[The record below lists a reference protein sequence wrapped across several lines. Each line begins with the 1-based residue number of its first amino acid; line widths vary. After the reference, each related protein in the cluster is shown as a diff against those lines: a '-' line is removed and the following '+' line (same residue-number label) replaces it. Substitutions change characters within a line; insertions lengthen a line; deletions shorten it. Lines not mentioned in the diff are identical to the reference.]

1 MSRRRERLIVGALA
15 ATIAAGVAA
24 VVWLMLV
31 YPQAADSPR
40 TERRVVVIEPGT
52 TARGIAE
59 QLAGEGMLEHPRAFA
74 AYVRVLGIDDALRS
88 GPVLIRG
95 GITPQ
100 RLDKRIARG
109 RGPIPVRV
117 TIPEGFT
124 RFDVAERLAAR
135 DVCEAAEFIAVTED
149 PPPELAAM
157 VELPSGATLEGY
169 LFPETY
175 DLREGMGAARA
186 AKRMLRTFSER
197 AAPRIAEGKGE
208 LADLGF
214 GPPEVVAL
222 ASVVEK
228 EAAVAEERAL
238 IAGVFLNRLRSDAF
252 RPRHRLQ
259 ADPTVSYG
267 CRAEPAAAPSCAGF
281 RGRITRAMLADRAN
295 RYNSYAHPGLPPGP
309 IANPGLASLEAV
321 LAPATHDYLYF
332 VARGGGRHAFSA
344 SLDDHNDA
352 VRALREREAASE
364 ARR

>member
-1 MSRRRERLIVGALA
+1 
-15 ATIAAGVAA
+15 
-24 VVWLMLV
+24 
-31 YPQAADSPR
+31 
-40 TERRVVVIEPGT
+40 
-52 TARGIAE
+52 
-59 QLAGEGMLEHPRAFA
+59 
-74 AYVRVLGIDDALRS
+74 
-88 GPVLIRG
+88 
-95 GITPQ
+95 
-100 RLDKRIARG
+100 
-109 RGPIPVRV
+109 
-117 TIPEGFT
+117 
-124 RFDVAERLAAR
+124 
-135 DVCEAAEFIAVTED
+135 
-149 PPPELAAM
+149 M

-295 RYNSYAHPGLPPGP
+295 RYNSYAHPGRPPGP